1 MRLFRSTRRKN
12 LLCEAI
18 ASSERPKTEVPS
30 SFAKASVEVV
40 PRKHPVLSKRVLK
53 IFSTSS
59 DSPKSTQPASFIGEC
74 STILRIACAF
84 LLGCPDFGLLQ
95 TRSEYLQHPLTS
107 RAPANP
113 FFSISSCLALRAG
126 HAWFLAKRRPL
137 VGSVF
142 GSRLAGHGDFIASRK
157 MFEGNWSAEVRQ
169 DGLRRGDRQ
178 GPEGGWV
185 YTLLFSHIS
194 PR

>member
-1 MRLFRSTRRKN
+1 MPGARGPPADAPLPFHRMRFAQRDARSRPRQ
-12 LLCEAI
+12 
-18 ASSERPKTEVPS
+18 PKTEVPS

-40 PRKHPVLSKRVLK
+40 PRKHPALSKRVLK

-59 DSPKSTQPASFIGEC
+59 DSPKSTQPSPFIGEC

-126 HAWFLAKRRPL
+126 HAWFQAKRQPL
-137 VGSVF
+137 VGWCLVRT
-142 GSRLAGHGDFIASRK
+142 SRIVATSSPAGRCSR
-157 MFEGNWSAEVRQ
+157 EIGV
-169 DGLRRGDRQ
+169 
-178 GPEGGWV
+178 
-185 YTLLFSHIS
+185 
-194 PR
+194 PRCARMA

>member
-40 PRKHPVLSKRVLK
+40 PRKHLLIYKQSSGEPVFFNIFLSGASCRTCVVSGKAP
-53 IFSTSS
+53 TS
-59 DSPKSTQPASFIGEC
+59 C
-74 STILRIACAF
+74 
-84 LLGCPDFGLLQ
+84 
-95 TRSEYLQHPLTS
+95 
-107 RAPANP
+107 
-113 FFSISSCLALRAG
+113 
-126 HAWFLAKRRPL
+126 
-137 VGSVF
+137 GSVF

-169 DGLRRGDRQ
+169 DGLRRGDRL

-185 YTLLFSHIS
+185 YNLLFFSLSSRSLRRAARSRSS
-194 PR
+194 PRRTFCHDPVIDLSGS